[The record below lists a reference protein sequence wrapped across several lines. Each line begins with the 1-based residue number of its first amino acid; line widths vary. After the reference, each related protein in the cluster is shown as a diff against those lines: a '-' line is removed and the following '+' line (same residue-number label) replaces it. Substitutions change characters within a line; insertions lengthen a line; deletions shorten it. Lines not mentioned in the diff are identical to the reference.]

1 MISPTEVANMAFV
14 PTDQSLNQTNQFY
27 AQLAAQKEARK
38 DAQRAQEQAA
48 EINFNNKLLEQI
60 GASNTPAD
68 EVLIDEGNRIIG
80 DISKY
85 AKNNPRASMGQ
96 KAEYARQV
104 LAPYLSKKEMAK
116 SVFGQLEASAKEQSK
131 MYPYANLA
139 NYKKDVARDILYDES
154 GNPRPTYN
162 MAALQNP
169 KYNLSDVNIL
179 EKYADDTALEPL
191 LQKSYKEGLP
201 LEERVFAT
209 KDPQGLMVDVTTKAN
224 PLQRLNKDLSSLELN
239 TVPVDVNGK
248 IYEVLPF
255 DVNIPIAN
263 KPEYQIAKRRVIK
276 NLINKDANLVNADE
290 DFLSSLA
297 DTELAKRYSLSE
309 NTKIDKDYKRQE
321 MADAKAYKEQQL
333 ALQRRSLSLREQQ
346 FAFNKEKVAK
356 QLKDDPYSPKGIY
369 YTITGASKYKDGAP
383 LSQEAEDIVLTKYRT
398 PFDPKVYDATKD
410 FLSKETKSKINKLP
424 KNEDGRIKTSLVSPF
439 VSMVDLSASTKDG
452 LFIDKQK
459 MKPYKLY
466 SVYDNEGGIE
476 PKMVKVY
483 YTPAVKNKVTG
494 QLDPAMPEGDPMLVK
509 DPKQELLTIGDYFND
524 TKAQVKEQIIT
535 PQIMDEE

>member
-38 DAQRAQEQAA
+38 DAQRLQEQSA

-68 EVLIDEGNRIIG
+68 EVLINEGNKIIG

-85 AKNNPRASMGQ
+85 AKDNPRASMGQ
-96 KAEYARQV
+96 KAEYARQA

-116 SVFGQLEASAKEQSK
+116 SVFGQLEASTKEQAK

-139 NYKKDVARDILYDES
+139 NYKKDVARDILYDAQ
-154 GNPRPTYN
+154 GNERPSLN
-162 MAALQNP
+162 MAALQDP
-169 KYNLSDVNIL
+169 RYNLSDVNVL
-179 EKYADDTALEPL
+179 EKYADDSALEPL

-201 LEERVFAT
+201 LEERMFAT
-209 KDPQGLMVDVTTKAN
+209 KDPQGLMVDITTKAN
-224 PLQRLNKDLSSLELN
+224 PLQRLNKDLSGLELN

-255 DVNIPIAN
+255 DVNIPIEN
-263 KPEYQIAKRRVIK
+263 KPEYQIAKRRTIK
-276 NLINKDANLVNADE
+276 NLIGKDPNLANADE

-321 MADAKAYKEQQL
+321 MADAKAYKEQDL
-333 ALQRRSLSLREQQ
+333 ALRKKALSLREQQ
-346 FAFNKEKVAK
+346 FAFNKEKIA
-356 QLKDDPYSPKGIY
+356 QQIKDDPYSPKGIY
-369 YTITGASKYKDGAP
+369 YTITGATKYKDGAP
-383 LSQEAEDIVLTKYRT
+383 LSQEAEDLVFAKYGI
-398 PFDPKVYDATKD
+398 PFDETIYNAILPS
-410 FLSKETKSKINKLP
+410 LSAETKQKITNQVAKGNISP
-424 KNEDGRIKTSLVSPF
+424 ITGLVK
-439 VSMVDLSASTKDG
+439 MVDLSASTKDG
-452 LFIDKQK
+452 LFMDRQK

-466 SVYDNEGGIE
+466 SVYENVGGIA

-483 YTPAVKNKVTG
+483 YTAKNPITG
-494 QLDPAMPEGDPMLVK
+494 RQEVEGEPIPIK
-509 DPKQELLTIGDYFND
+509 EPKQELLTIGDQIMG
-524 TKAQVKEQIIT
+524 TTQSVKEQVVI
-535 PQIMDEE
+535 PQIMDTETL